1 MTMDIS
7 NIVDSARQA
16 LAPVGATLSDTWSAL
31 IGDRVAAWRLKNAA
45 ALQIAVQTELSALGL
60 KVDRSKVPE
69 RYALTWFEEAT
80 KQDEPEI
87 QELFAR
93 LLARAAAGDED
104 ALDRRH
110 LEILTSFTPMD
121 AKTFQWFFAG
131 AAAGQ
136 SRSMEEFDA
145 WKNVKAQLGEASWM
159 SIEHL
164 IVLGVVERRFDVV
177 EKEEG
182 FGNRQAWS
190 ATAELVSTDRGISLY
205 RACNFSIPHDS

>member
-45 ALQIAVQTELSALGL
+45 ALQRAVQSELSQLGL

-93 LLARAAAGDED
+93 LLARAAAGDAD

-110 LEILTSFTPMD
+110 LEMLTSFTPMD
-121 AKTFQWFFAG
+121 AKTFQWFFNG
-131 AAAGQ
+131 IEAGQ
-136 SRSMEEFDA
+136 SQSMQEFDA
-145 WKNVKAQLGEASWM
+145 WQNVKIELGEAAWM
-159 SIEHL
+159 SMEHL
-164 IVLGVVERRFDVV
+164 LVLGAVERRFDVV
-177 EKEEG
+177 QKEEG
-182 FGNRQAWS
+182 FRSEQSWS
-190 ATAELVSTDRGISLY
+190 ATAELVSTERGISLY
-205 RACNFSIPHDS
+205 RACRSGVAQD